1 MPPAKNFAT
10 ALPLGL
16 DNSLMS
22 FTEIEF
28 ESERFLHTLYGENPE
43 NLRTVENALGAT
55 LVARGEVLR
64 IEGDEESLARSKEL
78 FDLLRIGR
86 EQGFSP
92 RNGDFNRILSK
103 VAEGNGAEFRELF
116 NEPLVLKLR
125 KTSVVP
131 RNLAQKKYLRK
142 IMENDVVFGLGPAG
156 TGKTFLAMAA
166 ALDSLLR
173 GEVEKIILARP
184 AVEAGEALGFLPG
197 DLEEKLLPYLRPLY
211 DAMDESLGAVEAR
224 KLVEAGV
231 VEIAPLAYI
240 RGRTLSKCF
249 ALLDEAQNT
258 TSSQMMMFLTRLGEG
273 SKMVVT
279 GDLTQI
285 DLPRRWDSGLVQAV
299 KILESLDKIP
309 FHRFDDRDVVRH
321 PLVSDIIRAYDI
333 HAEKNHHSSG
343 DKGDNS
349 QENV

>member
-1 MPPAKNFAT
+1 MPPVKNFAP

-28 ESERFLHTLYGENPE
+28 ESERFLHTLYGESPE
-43 NLRTVENALGAT
+43 NLRLVENVLGAT
-55 LVARGEVLR
+55 LVARGGVLR
-64 IEGDEESLARSKEL
+64 IEGDEKSLARSEEL
-78 FDLLRIGR
+78 FELLRIGR

-103 VAEGNGAEFRELF
+103 VAEGKGEEFRELF
-116 NEPLVLKLR
+116 DEPLVLKLR

-131 RNLAQKKYLRK
+131 RNLSQKKYLRK

-211 DAMDESLGAVEAR
+211 DAMDESLGGVEAR
-224 KLVEAGV
+224 KLLESGV

-285 DLPRRWDSGLVQAV
+285 DLPRRWDSGLVQSV
-299 KILESLDKIP
+299 KILEGLDKIP
-309 FHRFDDRDVVRH
+309 FHRFDERDVVRH
-321 PLVSDIIRAYDI
+321 PLVSDIIRAYDV
-333 HAEKNHHSSG
+333 HAENNKR
-343 DKGDNS
+343 DAEAKGGKS
-349 QENV
+349 QENG

>member
-1 MPPAKNFAT
+1 
-10 ALPLGL
+10 
-16 DNSLMS
+16 
-22 FTEIEF
+22 
-28 ESERFLHTLYGENPE
+28 
-43 NLRTVENALGAT
+43 
-55 LVARGEVLR
+55 
-64 IEGDEESLARSKEL
+64 
-78 FDLLRIGR
+78 
-86 EQGFSP
+86 
-92 RNGDFNRILSK
+92 LSK
-103 VAEGNGAEFRELF
+103 VSEGKGAEFRELF
-116 NEPLVLKLR
+116 DEPLVLKLR

-142 IMENDVVFGLGPAG
+142 IMQNDVVFGLGPAG

-211 DAMDESLGAVEAR
+211 DAMDESLGSVEAR
-224 KLVEAGV
+224 KLLETGV

-321 PLVSDIIRAYDI
+321 PLVSDIIRAYDV
-333 HAEKNHHSSG
+333 HAENNQREAEA
-343 DKGDNS
+343 KGGKS
-349 QENV
+349 QENG